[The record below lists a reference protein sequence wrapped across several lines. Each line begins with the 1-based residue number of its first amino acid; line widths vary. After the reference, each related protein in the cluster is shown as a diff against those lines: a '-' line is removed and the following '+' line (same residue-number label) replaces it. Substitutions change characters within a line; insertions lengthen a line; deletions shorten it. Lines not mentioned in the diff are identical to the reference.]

1 MVDDLLG
8 QVNAS
13 LVSLARISENVKTV
27 KSNIKTA
34 IAEVL
39 YVCIAT
45 DCRSAHRRSFTGVTA
60 HRTGDV
66 TLERRSAAF
75 ACKRL
80 KGRHTY
86 DVLAEKLEDIHSE
99 YNIQAKMGMTT
110 TDSGS
115 IFLRHSMCLVI
126 Q

>member
-1 MVDDLLG
+1 MVDDLLS
-8 QVNAS
+8 QANANLIS
-13 LVSLARISENVKTV
+13 LKRISEKVKTV

-34 IAEVL
+34 MAEVL
-39 YVCIAT
+39 YVCT
-45 DCRSAHRRSFTGVTA
+45 TNDCRSARRRYFIGVTA
-60 HRTGDV
+60 HRIGDV

-99 YNIQAKMGMTT
+99 YNIQAKISMNT

-115 IFLRHSMCLVI
+115 IFLRHSLCLVI
-126 Q
+126 K